1 MGHSADSHRDLGD
14 LDVADLESVISTS
27 ELNRRPMRPPDYESE
42 NRALVA
48 LVEVM
53 TAFPDDI
60 CRTWWTQHC
69 GCARRSTAMPG
80 PVPVGGRPVP

>member
-1 MGHSADSHRDLGD
+1 MRHTADSHRDLGG

-27 ELNRRPMRPPDYESE
+27 ELNRRPMQPPDYESE

-48 LVEVM
+48 FVEVM

-60 CRTWWTQHC
+60 CRT
-69 GCARRSTAMPG
+69 
-80 PVPVGGRPVP
+80 

>member
-1 MGHSADSHRDLGD
+1 MRHTADSHRDLGD
-14 LDVADLESVISTS
+14 LEFADLESVISTS
-27 ELNRRPMRPPDYESE
+27 GLIRRPKQPPDYESE

-60 CRTWWTQHC
+60 CRTWWTRHC
-69 GCARRSTAMPG
+69 GCARQFYCHARSGA
-80 PVPVGGRPVP
+80 GRQEARS

>member
-1 MGHSADSHRDLGD
+1 MQ
-14 LDVADLESVISTS
+14 
-27 ELNRRPMRPPDYESE
+27 PPDYESE

-60 CRTWWTQHC
+60 CRTLVDTALRLCSAFYCH
-69 GCARRSTAMPG
+69 ARSGAGRQEARS
-80 PVPVGGRPVP
+80 